1 MFHNIFI
8 WQKPVRNRGTLFNIN
23 TLHQV
28 FVKTF
33 IIQEIITEMKIR
45 YFQNL
50 TLLLHKSLPNVF
62 PCDYNDPR
70 LLYDRQLIF
79 PSLWQIS

>member
-1 MFHNIFI
+1 MFKN
-8 WQKPVRNRGTLFNIN
+8 N

-33 IIQEIITEMKIR
+33 IIQEIVTEMKIR

-50 TLLLHKSLPNVF
+50 TLLWHNSLLNVF
-62 PCDYNDPR
+62 PCDYNDTR
-70 LLYDRQLIF
+70 LVYDRQLNY
-79 PSLWQIS
+79 PSLWQMA